1 MEGRNLGETKAHK
14 LLKQRAKKELA
25 LRGFSKKE
33 IFEEY
38 RVNIRDQLY
47 RIDVVGKRENEF
59 VAFEC
64 GNARIQKIAD
74 LECLF
79 NNVVHLPYI
88 APRSVSDKKD
98 RGKWVFWHITVPK
111 RLYWDLESFLT
122 RSVFSSKSEFIREAV
137 RDRLEVE
144 MMKIRDKM

>member
-1 MEGRNLGETKAHK
+1 MAESEAHK

-38 RVNIRDQLY
+38 RVNVGDQLY
-47 RIDVVGKRENEF
+47 RIDIVGKRENEF

-64 GNARIQKIAD
+64 GNAQIQKIAD
-74 LECLF
+74 LERLF
-79 NNVVHLPYI
+79 NDVVHLPYI
-88 APRSVSDKKD
+88 APRSVSDKTD
-98 RGKWVFWHITVPK
+98 RRRWVFWYINVPK
-111 RLYWDLESFLT
+111 GLYFDLEIFLT
-122 RSVFSSKSEFIREAV
+122 RSGFSSKSEFIREAV

-144 MMKIRDKM
+144 MKKLNGENSRA

>member
-1 MEGRNLGETKAHK
+1 MAESEAHK
-14 LLKQRAKKELA
+14 LLKQRAKKELV

-38 RVNIRDQLY
+38 QVNVGDQLY

-64 GNARIQKIAD
+64 GNAQIQKIAD
-74 LECLF
+74 LERLF
-79 NNVVHLPYI
+79 NDVVHLPYI
-88 APRSVSDKKD
+88 APKSVSDKID
-98 RGKWVFWHITVPK
+98 SGKWVFWHITVPK
-111 RLYWDLESFLT
+111 GLYWDLEIFLT
-122 RSVFSSKSEFIREAV
+122 RSGFSSKSEFIREAV